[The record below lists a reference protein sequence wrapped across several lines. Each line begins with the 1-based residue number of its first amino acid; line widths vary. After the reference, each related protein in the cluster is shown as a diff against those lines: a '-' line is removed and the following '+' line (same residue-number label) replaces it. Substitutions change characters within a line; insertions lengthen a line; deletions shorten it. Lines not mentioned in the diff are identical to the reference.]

1 MYKLHTTVN
10 EYRHILHQTF
20 LSQCFLSWLQ
30 SEYVASHDL
39 RRGYISGFTGSA
51 GDAVVTLHSAALWTD
66 SRYYLQAENQLDC
79 NWVLMK
85 SGYSEVNTNMFVLL
99 YFDLLLTV

>member
-1 MYKLHTTVN
+1 M
-10 EYRHILHQTF
+10 
-20 LSQCFLSWLQ
+20 SWLQ

-51 GDAVVTLHSAALWTD
+51 GDAVVTLHSAALWAD

-85 SGYSEVNTNMFVLL
+85 SGYREVSIKIFIIL
-99 YFDLLLTV
+99 YFDFLLTVNICLITNCY

>member
-1 MYKLHTTVN
+1 M
-10 EYRHILHQTF
+10 
-20 LSQCFLSWLQ
+20 SWFQ

-39 RRGYISGFTGSA
+39 RVGYISGFTGSA
-51 GDAVVTLHSAALWTD
+51 GDVVITLHSAALWTD

-85 SGYSEVNTNMFVLL
+85 SGYREVNIKIIIFLCF
-99 YFDLLLTV
+99 YFFLTV